1 MTKEE
6 KSAINSLAK
15 GLKSDLD
22 GVFPS
27 FYEKTKGPVFYLILS
42 YTKDHSA
49 AEDLMQ
55 ETYLAFLSSLDK
67 ISCRLSPYDYLLTS
81 ARNKA
86 IDYLRG
92 RRNGLSLDD
101 EGVSEVI
108 GEEEQPLDDS
118 EPLLK
123 AIASLLSPIEF
134 RIYTLRVLSDLPFK
148 EVAKIVRRPL
158 GSVTAI
164 YSGAIKKLQKGLAA
178 YGN

>member
-1 MTKEE
+1 M
-6 KSAINSLAK
+6 
-15 GLKSDLD
+15 
-22 GVFPS
+22 
-27 FYEKTKGPVFYLILS
+27 
-42 YTKDHSA
+42 
-49 AEDLMQ
+49 
-55 ETYLAFLSSLDK
+55 
-67 ISCRLSPYDYLLTS
+67 
-81 ARNKA
+81 
-86 IDYLRG
+86 
-92 RRNGLSLDD
+92 
-101 EGVSEVI
+101 SEVI